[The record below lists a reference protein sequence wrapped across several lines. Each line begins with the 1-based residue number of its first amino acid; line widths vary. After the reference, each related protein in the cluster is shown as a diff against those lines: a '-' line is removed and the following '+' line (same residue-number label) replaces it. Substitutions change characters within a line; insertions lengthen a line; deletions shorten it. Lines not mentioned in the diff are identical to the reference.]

1 MVVVVGVGW
10 SLSVFVVGRLVA
22 VRALRP
28 GDAVACLLVRM
39 VLTVLTVLVHPVV
52 LPVLVDLVVLVFLV
66 FLVVLVVLVLLVLL
80 VVPVGPVVP
89 PMHVVVRCFRLCLPL
104 LLR

>member
-1 MVVVVGVGW
+1 MVVVVGGGW

-28 GDAVACLLVRM
+28 GDVAACLLVRM
-39 VLTVLTVLVHPVV
+39 VLTVLTVLVPPTV
-52 LPVLVDLVVLVFLV
+52 LPVLVDLVVLV

>member
-1 MVVVVGVGW
+1 MGGGW

-28 GDAVACLLVRM
+28 GDVAACLL
-39 VLTVLTVLVHPVV
+39 TVLARLVV
-52 LPVLVDLVVLVFLV
+52 LPVLVDLVVLV
-66 FLVVLVVLVLLVLL
+66 VLVVLVLLVVL
-80 VVPVGPVVP
+80 VVLVVLAVLAVLAVP
-89 PMHVVVRCFRLCLPL
+89 LMHVVVRCFRLCLPL

>member
-39 VLTVLTVLVHPVV
+39 VLTVLTVLTVLVPPTS
-52 LPVLVDLVVLVFLV
+52 LPVLVDLVVLV

>member
-1 MVVVVGVGW
+1 MM
-10 SLSVFVVGRLVA
+10 SVFVMGRLVV

-28 GDAVACLLVRM
+28 GDVSACLLM
-39 VLTVLTVLVHPVV
+39 VLAHLVV

-66 FLVVLVVLVLLVLL
+66 VLVVLVLLIVL
-80 VVPVGPVVP
+80 VVLVVLAVLAGLVFP
-89 PMHVVVRCFRLCLPL
+89 LMHVVVRCFRLCLPL

>member
-10 SLSVFVVGRLVA
+10 SLSVFVVGRLAA

-39 VLTVLTVLVHPVV
+39 VLTVLTVLVPPTS
-52 LPVLVDLVVLVFLV
+52 LPVLVDLVVLV

-89 PMHVVVRCFRLCLPL
+89 PMHVVVRCFRLSLPL
-104 LLR
+104 LLH

>member
-1 MVVVVGVGW
+1 MVVVVGGGW

-28 GDAVACLLVRM
+28 GDVAACLLMRM
-39 VLTVLTVLVHPVV
+39 VLTVLTVLVHPTV

-66 FLVVLVVLVLLVLL
+66 FLVVLVVLVVLVLL
-80 VVPVGPVVP
+80 VVLVGPAVP
-89 PMHVVVRCFRLCLPL
+89 LTHVVLRCFRLCLPL

>member
-1 MVVVVGVGW
+1 MVVVVGGGW

-28 GDAVACLLVRM
+28 GDVAACHLVRM
-39 VLTVLTVLVHPVV
+39 VLTVPTV

-66 FLVVLVVLVLLVLL
+66 FLAVLVVLVVLVLLVLL

-89 PMHVVVRCFRLCLPL
+89 LTHVVVRCFRLCLL
-104 LLR
+104 LLLH

>member
-10 SLSVFVVGRLVA
+10 SLSVFVVGRLAA

-39 VLTVLTVLVHPVV
+39 VLTVLTVLVPPTS
-52 LPVLVDLVVLVFLV
+52 LPVLVDLVVLV